1 MISFVVAIDG
11 PTGTGK
17 STTAKILAEKLRIKY
32 IDSGAMY
39 RAVTLEILKLDIKPT
54 EIKKIAEIAHNLE
67 FEFTD
72 NCVIANGTD
81 ISNDIRSFEVT
92 NKVSSVSKI
101 RQLRE
106 VLVNKQREYLKNG
119 SIVMDGRDIGTV
131 VFPNAEYKFYL
142 VCDLNA
148 RAARRLQDFLDM
160 GIKIPVE
167 KIKTEINKRDELDMT
182 RKESPLIKAKDAIEV
197 DTTTMIIEEQV
208 DFLFKKITGSPNF
221 NR

>member
-1 MISFVVAIDG
+1 MSSYVVAIDG

-39 RAVTLEILKLDIKPT
+39 RAVTLEILKSDIKPN
-54 EIKKIAEIAHNLE
+54 EVKKIVDFAHNLE

-72 NCVIANGTD
+72 DCVFANGKEIT
-81 ISNDIRSFEVT
+81 NDIRSFEVT

-106 VLVNKQREYLKNG
+106 VLVNKQREYLKIG

-131 VFPNAEYKFYL
+131 VFPNADYKFYL
-142 VCDLNA
+142 VCDISA
-148 RAARRLQDFLDM
+148 RAARRQQDFLDM
-160 GIKIPVE
+160 GIKIPME
-167 KIKTEINKRDELDMT
+167 KIKTEINKRDESDTT
-182 RKESPLIKAKDAIEV
+182 RKESPLIKSKDAIEV
-197 DTTTMIIEEQV
+197 DTTNMIIEEQV
-208 DFLFKKITGSPNF
+208 DFLFKKITTSPKF